1 MCNDPYLRCGSN
13 KYIVPMPQ
21 SWEGYLKEGRGWD
34 FVRDGPDGDALSS
47 VGWACLV
54 SELDEPE
61 PEMDV

>member
-1 MCNDPYLRCGSN
+1 
-13 KYIVPMPQ
+13 MPQ

-54 SELDEPE
+54 FELDEPE